1 MAKKKRLI
9 PFAWWPA
16 NWGLE
21 GTRREEEYARYYL
34 EGKELHERLLEIS
47 FPKVNDKETVA
58 YRLKKLELDHS
69 YGDIDSNTYERE
81 KATAENKP
89 YFRVIYGDYEQGRNG
104 DGQMTFELDWNS
116 KFVES
121 LSEAGWE
128 GYTEDQIV
136 NNWFE
141 DSCRQMFTDETP
153 SEDGHSFVQSSSK
166 RIKKTDLGEGR
177 QSIS

>member
-1 MAKKKRLI
+1 MAEKKRWI

-21 GTRREEEYARYYL
+21 GKRRQEERARYYL
-34 EGKELHERLLEIS
+34 EGKELEEALLEIE
-47 FPKVNDKETVA
+47 FPTVGSKETPE
-58 YRLKKLELDHS
+58 YRLKKLAIDHDF
-69 YGDIDSNTYERE
+69 GEIDSDTYERE

-89 YFRVIYGDYEQGRNG
+89 YFKVIYGEYAANRNG

-116 KFVES
+116 KFVEE

-128 GYTEDQIV
+128 GYSEDQIV

-141 DSCRQMFTDETP
+141 DACKQMFEDENVQD
-153 SEDGHSFVQSSSK
+153 DGHSFVQSSSK